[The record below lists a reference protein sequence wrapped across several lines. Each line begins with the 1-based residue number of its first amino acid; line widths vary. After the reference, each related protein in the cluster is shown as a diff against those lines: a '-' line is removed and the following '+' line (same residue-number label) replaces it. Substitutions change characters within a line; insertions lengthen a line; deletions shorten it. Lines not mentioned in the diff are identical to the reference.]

1 MAMKLY
7 SDSDIQDIA
16 DAIRSVNGSSDTYKV
31 SEMAAEILKFT
42 YTPPVSITNLVP
54 ISIDNS
60 GNVFNSTGYKNGNY
74 MSGGNV
80 SGSADAN
87 CTITGYI
94 EMNAVDASGVG
105 DVYRIKGVGE
115 PSASHTRIALVN
127 TSFGSIGETNSFL
140 SGSAG
145 GIMGNFNF
153 STETV
158 NGETVYVLTV
168 NRNIS
173 ASYSN
178 PKYLRFSF
186 DGTDGADLVIT
197 CNEPIP

>member
-1 MAMKLY
+1 MALKLY
-7 SDSDIQDIA
+7 SDTDIQDIA

-42 YTPPVSITNLVP
+42 YTPPVSITNLVE
-54 ISIDNS
+54 SAIDSSSNIFD
-60 GNVFNSTGYKNGNY
+60 GVGYRNGYY

-80 SGSADAN
+80 GSADAN
-87 CTITGYI
+87 ATITGYI
-94 EMNAVDASGVG
+94 EMNAVDASGIG

-115 PSASHTRIALVN
+115 PSASHTRIALIN

-145 GIMGNFNF
+145 GVMGNFNF

-197 CNEPIP
+197 CNEPIT

>member
-31 SEMAAEILKFT
+31 SEMAAEIRKFS
-42 YTPPVSITNLVP
+42 YTPPVQITNLVP

-80 SGSADAN
+80 GSADAN
-87 CTITGYI
+87 ATITGYI
-94 EMNAVDASGVG
+94 EMNAADASGIG

-197 CNEPIP
+197 CNEVIQ